1 MPITSLDYAYDQDV
15 KNKNAI
21 FPASELEEKIVE
33 ISAQKKKDLVKR
45 NEVLA
50 LLRDALKNGR
60 AEVRKR
66 FDEKA
71 SGTMVVRANC
81 FLVDQILKLVFR
93 FVDEELFPT
102 GAPSKGES
110 FTVVA
115 VGGYGRGELA
125 PHSDVD
131 LLFLLPYKKVP
142 RTEQV
147 VETMLYFL
155 WDLNF
160 KVGHSVRNVKEC
172 IRSSQSD
179 LTINTSILEARY
191 LCGDVALFTKLRK
204 TYDRVVRS
212 GNGASFIEQKLTER
226 SDRHKKVGGSRYI
239 LEPNIKEGKGG
250 LRDLHTLFWIAKFI
264 YQVDDISSLVK
275 KGVFTRQE
283 VRQFAKAQAFLWSLR
298 CALHYLTN
306 RAEERISFDVQT
318 ELADWMHYTDHAGT
332 KGVER
337 MMKHYFIV
345 AKEIGGLTRIFCATL
360 EAEHNR
366 RSGFRLPLPFLK
378 RRRAVEKFRLE
389 GDRLTF
395 KADDSIEKSP
405 IEMLRIF
412 HVAQKHD
419 LDIHPAA
426 LRKITQSLRLI
437 KKDLRES
444 EAASHLFLNILTS
457 PKDPEKALRR
467 LNESGVLARLIP
479 DFGKVEAL
487 MQFNMYHHYTVDEH
501 TLFAVGI
508 LHQIEK
514 GLLKKEA
521 PIASEVIHK
530 VLSRKVLYVAV
541 FLHDI
546 AKGRKGDHSV
556 EGAKIALRICPR
568 MGLTPEE
575 TETVSWLVRYHLT
588 MSETAFS
595 RDIDDPK
602 TIQDFSEI
610 VQSPERLRLL
620 LVLTVADIRAVGP
633 NVWNAW
639 KAALLRD
646 LYWRTE
652 ELLSGGLAAE
662 GQERRVQVAWE
673 ELTKILSHWPPQEV
687 AKHLER
693 GTVSYWISTDAE
705 TQRRHAELI
714 NQAEKEKAPYTADV
728 RVDHYRQVTEVTI
741 YAADHPGL
749 FSRVAGALAVSG
761 ASIEG
766 ATIHTLRNGMA
777 LDSFYIADAHSKG
790 LIKEPERLVT
800 IEAAIEKSLT
810 GELKAAKLLK
820 TLPTRLPSRVH
831 KALKVKPRV
840 LIDNKAS
847 ASYTV
852 IEVNGQDRPG
862 LLYHLTQAFTKLGL
876 LVHSARIA
884 TYGVRAVDVFYV
896 QSALGDKVSSEQK
909 VKSVQKKL
917 LEVLKV

>member
-15 KNKNAI
+15 KNKAAI
-21 FPASELEEKIVE
+21 FPATELNKKIAG
-33 ISAQKKKDLVKR
+33 IRAQKEPALTKR
-45 NEVLA
+45 NQVLA
-50 LLRDALKNGR
+50 LLRDALSEGR

-81 FLVDQILKLVFR
+81 FLVDQIVKLVYH
-93 FVDEELFPT
+93 FVNEELYPV
-102 GAPSKGES
+102 GVPSKGES
-110 FTVVA
+110 LSVAA

-125 PHSDVD
+125 PQSDVD
-131 LLFLLPYKKVP
+131 ILFLLPYKKTP

-147 VETMLYFL
+147 VEAMLYFL

-160 KVGHSVRNVKEC
+160 KIGHSVRTLKEC
-172 IRSSQSD
+172 IRSSQAD
-179 LTINTSILEARY
+179 LTINTSILESRF
-191 LCGDVALFTKLRK
+191 LCGDLKLFTQLRK

-212 GNGASFIEQKLTER
+212 GRGATFIEEKLAER
-226 SDRHKKVGGSRYI
+226 SERHKKVGGSRYT

-250 LRDLHTLFWIAKFI
+250 LRDLQTLFWIAKFI
-264 YQVDDISSLVK
+264 YQVDDVSSLVER
-275 KGVFTRQE
+275 GVFTRQE
-283 VRQFAKAQAFLWSLR
+283 VRQFEKAQAFLWSVR

-306 RAEERISFDVQT
+306 RPEERLSFDVQR
-318 ELADWMHYTDHAGT
+318 ELADWMQYTDHAGT

-345 AKEIGGLTRIFCATL
+345 AKAVGGLTRIFCAAL

-366 RSGFRLPLPFLK
+366 RSGFRLPLPFLQRK
-378 RRRAVEKFRLE
+378 RTVEKFRLE

-395 KADDSIEKSP
+395 RQEDTLDKDP
-405 IEMLRIF
+405 LEMLRIF

-426 LRKITQSLRLI
+426 LRKITQNLRLI
-437 KKDLRES
+437 KHHLRDN
-444 EAASHLFLNILTS
+444 EAASRLFLDILAS
-457 PKDPEKALRR
+457 PKDPEKTLRR
-467 LNESGVLARLIP
+467 LNESGVLGRFVP
-479 DFGKVEAL
+479 DFGRVEAL

-514 GLLKKEA
+514 GLLQKEA
-521 PIASEVIHK
+521 PIASEVVHK

-546 AKGRKGDHSV
+546 AKGRSGDHSI

-568 MGLTPEE
+568 MGLTAEE

-602 TIQDFSEI
+602 TIQDFAEI

-620 LVLTVADIRAVGP
+620 LILTVADIRAVGP

-639 KAALLRD
+639 KAALLRE

-673 ELTKILSHWPPQEV
+673 KLTAALSHWPAQEL
-687 AKHLER
+687 ALHLER
-693 GTVSYWISTDAE
+693 GTVSYWISSDTE
-705 TQRRHAELI
+705 TQARHAELI
-714 NQAEKEKAPYTADV
+714 RQAEVDKSPFTAEV

-777 LDSFYIADAHSKG
+777 LDSFYIADSHSKT
-790 LIKEPERLVT
+790 LIEDPDRLHQ
-800 IEAAIEKSLT
+800 IETAIEQSLT

-820 TLPTRLPSRVH
+820 NLPTRLPSRVL
-831 KALKVKPRV
+831 KAMRVKPRV

-862 LLYHLTQAFTKLGL
+862 LLYHLTQALTKLGL

-896 QSALGDKVSSEQK
+896 ESALGDKISSQQK
-909 VKSVQKKL
+909 LNTIQKKL
-917 LEVLKV
+917 LEILES

>member
-21 FPASELEEKIVE
+21 FPGVNLEEKIAK
-33 ISAQKKKDLVKR
+33 ISAEKKNAQVKR

-50 LLRDALKNGR
+50 LLREALSNGR

-93 FVDEELFPT
+93 FVDEELYPV
-102 GAPSKGES
+102 GVPSKAES
-110 FTVVA
+110 VTVVA

-125 PHSDVD
+125 PQSDVD
-131 LLFLLPYKKVP
+131 LLFLMPYKKVP
-142 RTEQV
+142 RTEQI
-147 VETMLYFL
+147 VEAVLYFL
-155 WDLNF
+155 WDLHF

-172 IRSSQSD
+172 IRGSQSD

-191 LCGDVALFTKLRK
+191 LCGEPSLYTKLRK

-212 GNGASFIEQKLTER
+212 GHGASFIEQKLAER
-226 SDRHKKVGGSRYI
+226 SERHKKVGGSRYI

-264 YQVDDISSLVK
+264 YQVDDIPSLVK
-275 KGVFTRQE
+275 KGIFTRQE
-283 VRQFAKAQAFLWSLR
+283 VRQFEKAQAFLWSLR

-306 RAEERISFDVQT
+306 RPEDRISFDVQT

-345 AKEIGGLTRIFCATL
+345 AKAVGGLTRIFCATL

-366 RSGFRLPLPFLK
+366 RSGFRLPLPFFK

-395 KADDSIEKSP
+395 KDDDAIEKSP
-405 IEMLRIF
+405 IEVLRIF

-437 KKDLRES
+437 KKELRES
-444 EAASHLFLNILTS
+444 EAASRLFLSILTS

-467 LNESGVLARLIP
+467 LNESGVLARFIP

-501 TLFAVGI
+501 TLFSIGI

-530 VLSRKVLYVAV
+530 VLSRKVLFVAM

-556 EGAKIALRICPR
+556 EGAKIALRVCPR

-575 TETVSWLVRYHLT
+575 TETVSWLVRFHLT

-662 GQERRVQVAWE
+662 GQERRIQVAWE
-673 ELTKILSHWPPQEV
+673 ELTKVLSNWAPKDIAE
-687 AKHLER
+687 HLER
-693 GTVSYWISTDAE
+693 GTVSYWISTDTE
-705 TQRRHAELI
+705 TQQRHAELI
-714 NQAEKEKAPYTADV
+714 NKAEKDKSPYTAEV

-790 LIKEPERLVT
+790 LIKETDRLET
-800 IEAAIEKSLT
+800 IKAAIEQSLT

-820 TLPTRLPSRVH
+820 NLPTRLPSRVH

-909 VKSVQKKL
+909 VKTVNKKL

>member
-1 MPITSLDYAYDQDV
+1 MPITSLDYAYHQDV
-15 KNKNAI
+15 KNKTAI
-21 FPASELEEKIVE
+21 FPASKLEAAIAE
-33 ISAQKKKDLVKR
+33 ICAVDETGQVKR
-45 NEVLA
+45 NKVLA
-50 LLRDALKNGR
+50 LLRDALQGGH

-66 FDEKA
+66 FDKKS

-81 FLVDQILKLVFR
+81 FLVDQILKLVFK
-93 FVDEELFPT
+93 FVDEEMYPI
-102 GAPSKGES
+102 GSRSKGES
-110 FTVVA
+110 FAVVA

-125 PHSDVD
+125 PQSDVD
-131 LLFLLPYKKVP
+131 LLFLLPYKSVP

-147 VETMLYFL
+147 VEAMLYFL

-172 IRSSQSD
+172 IRSSLSD
-179 LTINTSILEARY
+179 LTINTAILEARY
-191 LCGDVALFTKLRK
+191 LCGDDALYTKLRK

-212 GNGASFIEQKLTER
+212 GHGAEFIEQKLKER
-226 SDRHKKVGGSRYI
+226 SERHKKVGGSRYT

-264 YQVDDISSLVK
+264 YQVDDISSLAER
-275 KGVFTRQE
+275 GIFTRQE
-283 VRQFAKAQAFLWSLR
+283 VRQFAKAQSFLWSLR

-306 RAEERISFDVQT
+306 RPEERLSFDVQRD
-318 ELADWMHYTDHAGT
+318 LADWMNYTDHAGT

-345 AKEIGGLTRIFCATL
+345 AKEVGGLTRIFCAAL

-378 RRRAVEKFRLE
+378 RKRSIEKFRLE

-395 KADDSIEKSP
+395 RQDDSIETNP
-405 IEMLRIF
+405 VEMLRIF

-437 KKDLRES
+437 KKNVRQD
-444 EAASHLFLNILTS
+444 EAASRLFLNILTS
-457 PKDPEKALRR
+457 PKDPEKTLRR
-467 LNESGVLARLIP
+467 LNESGVLGRFVP
-479 DFGKVEAL
+479 DFGRVVAL

-501 TLFAVGI
+501 TLFAIGI

-514 GLLKKEA
+514 GTLKKEA
-521 PIASEVIHK
+521 PIASAVVHK
-530 VLSRKVLYVAV
+530 ILSRKVLYVAV

-546 AKGRKGDHSV
+546 AKGRKGDHSI
-556 EGAKIALRICPR
+556 EGAKIAQRICPR

-662 GQERRVQVAWE
+662 GQERRIQVAWE
-673 ELTKILSHWPPQEV
+673 VLTKELSHWPAQDV
-687 AKHLER
+687 AKHLEL
-693 GTVSYWISTDAE
+693 GTVSYWISTDTE
-705 TQRRHAELI
+705 TQKRRAELI
-714 NQAEKEKAPYTADV
+714 RKAENDKSPYTSEV
-728 RVDHYRQVTEVTI
+728 RVDTYRQITEVTI
-741 YAADHPGL
+741 YTADHPGL

-766 ATIHTLRNGMA
+766 ATIHTLKNGMA
-777 LDSFYIADAHSKG
+777 LDSFYIADAHTKG
-790 LIKEPERLVT
+790 MINDPERLAT
-800 IEAAIEKSLT
+800 LETAIEKSLT
-810 GELKAAKLLK
+810 GELKTAKLLK
-820 TLPTRLPSRVH
+820 NLPTRLPSRVH
-831 KALKVKPRV
+831 NALKVKPRV
-840 LIDNKAS
+840 LVDNKAS
-847 ASYTV
+847 ESYTV
-852 IEVNGQDRPG
+852 LEINGQDRPG
-862 LLYHLTQAFTKLGL
+862 LLYYLTQALTKLGL

-909 VKSVQKKL
+909 VKNIQKKL
-917 LEVLKV
+917 LEVFNA